1 MSADLRRLLAIKT
14 QSQNL
19 FGKNFPTDYQTK
31 SIQRQVDNFK
41 EGDDLHHR
49 AIVSVY
55 EPFFSGLTPNEALAM
70 VDELASHGVF
80 VGNNPLNFTAMSN
93 RRDHQGGI
101 HQRAIDYGLQ
111 LKGDDL
117 RAQGKE
123 IALSGES
130 MPSANDFFNKLRN
143 STYNERVAALPDFIK
158 YGQDEVDRILGEE
171 MGYAVPSR
179 AEQKAKYNQAV
190 ANEHNQIV
198 NDYLRQQRAQSLGIG
213 PSYKQGDLTKLI
225 SAVKTEPAMVAGATS
240 NLNNVIQIIDKLKG
254 MGVDASPMTKSR
266 MAGSPAVQDL
276 MQEIAAQRDAQ
287 AAGAVV
293 GEKPVV
299 VNAGEGSKVYLRTN
313 GNGHNGNGTAK
324 HMFNNGK

>member
-1 MSADLRRLLAIKT
+1 
-14 QSQNL
+14 
-19 FGKNFPTDYQTK
+19 
-31 SIQRQVDNFK
+31 
-41 EGDDLHHR
+41 
-49 AIVSVY
+49 
-55 EPFFSGLTPNEALAM
+55 
-70 VDELASHGVF
+70 
-80 VGNNPLNFTAMSN
+80 
-93 RRDHQGGI
+93 
-101 HQRAIDYGLQ
+101 
-111 LKGDDL
+111 
-117 RAQGKE
+117 
-123 IALSGES
+123 
-130 MPSANDFFNKLRN
+130 
-143 STYNERVAALPDFIK
+143 
-158 YGQDEVDRILGEE
+158 

-240 NLNNVIQIIDKLKG
+240 NLNNVIQIIDRLKG

-324 HMFNNGK
+324 HLFNNGK

>member
-1 MSADLRRLLAIKT
+1 MSAELRRLLAIKA

-55 EPFFSGLTPNEALAM
+55 EPFFTGLTPNETLAM

-80 VGNNPLNFTAMSN
+80 VGNNPLNFTAMTN
-93 RRDHQGGI
+93 RKDHQGGI

-123 IALSGES
+123 VALSGES
-130 MPSANDFFNKLRN
+130 IPSANVFFNKLRN
-143 STYNERVAALPDFIK
+143 STYDERVAALPDFIK

-171 MGYAVPSR
+171 MGYDVPSR
-179 AEQKAKYNQAV
+179 TEQQARYYQAV
-190 ANEHNQIV
+190 DNEHKQIV
-198 NDYLRQQRAQSLGIG
+198 NDYVRNQQAQSLGIG

-225 SAVKTEPAMVAGATS
+225 SAVKADPAMTAGQTAG
-240 NLNNVIQIIDKLKG
+240 LNKLLEIVDTLKEAR
-254 MGVDASPMTKSR
+254 VDASPMTKMR
-266 MAGSPAVQDL
+266 MAGSPAVQEL
-276 MQEIAAQRDAQ
+276 MQEIQAHRDAQ

-293 GEKPVV
+293 GEKPLV
-299 VNAGEGSKVYLRTN
+299 VNAGEGSKVYLHTN
-313 GNGHNGNGTAK
+313 GNGK
-324 HMFNNGK
+324 NNGQLKMQRDFDSN